1 MSNKMT
7 SVLETCFMKKKKI
20 WKKVKLCVEKE
31 IVWLVWHTQDVLF
44 AFKCEFKDVELEKR
58 EEKN

>member
-1 MSNKMT
+1 MFYEEKKM
-7 SVLETCFMKKKKI
+7 